1 MIGLGANLTGGA
13 DIIPEW
19 VTPAD
24 FGDSLL
30 LWLRHDTG
38 LQESDGSTPE
48 DGEDITQWTDKSSH
62 ARHATASSNYPDYI
76 ATGGYVDF
84 TGTSEALRL
93 AGDALELTTFSCY
106 VRLTYNNDTLNSQD
120 ILLDDPD
127 TSSNFWRI
135 QSSTQ
140 IRVRLSAGG
149 SKNFTPHTELTDATM
164 YNMGIERDGYGNL
177 SSWMAVGG
185 GAIAQNGSTL
195 VQGLSKTF
203 NVDRI
208 KGGNECRV
216 SEIIIVNR
224 ALSSLERT
232 LLDAWLKTETAG

>member
-19 VTPAD
+19 ITPAD

-38 LQESDGSTPE
+38 LQKSGGSAPSDG
-48 DGEDITQWTDKSSH
+48 DDITQWTDKSSH
-62 ARHATASSNYPDYI
+62 ARHATASSNYPS
-76 ATGGYVDF
+76 YVAADDHLAF
-84 TGTSEALRL
+84 DGTSEALEL

-106 VRLTYNNDTLNSQD
+106 IRLKYTSATLTSSD
-120 ILLDDPD
+120 ILLDDPG
-127 TSSNFWRI
+127 TAANFWRI
-135 QSSTQ
+135 QNSTM
-140 IRVRLSAGG
+140 IKVKLSA
-149 SKNFTPHTELTDATM
+149 SSAKNFTPHTELADATM
-164 YNMGIERDGYGNL
+164 YNMGLERDGYGNL

-195 VQGLSKTF
+195 SQSLGKTF

-208 KGGNECRV
+208 KGGAGAQV
-216 SEIIIVNR
+216 SEVVIVNR

-232 LLDAWLKTETAG
+232 LLDAWLKTDTAG